1 MHSIDRISFY
11 YDPQRQGYDTTLW
24 RTFYGSPV
32 VSGGALVFNVAA
44 AYHFGDCRRGDFVFG
59 VTVPSAPAAGHFRQ
73 WGVYSYSLG
82 AYLLFD
88 ITNDV
93 FSVKTSDG
101 LGNTNSTA
109 VTWQSAWS
117 ATETEFRVK
126 WEAGRAVFYVGG
138 VEQAVISD
146 DSITGRSMSLYI
158 ANTTEDGLKFHYIDA
173 SAIQSYILTPSPE
186 DSVWQPVVYMQEDVA
201 LTEAVTMSNPP
212 AALSGIV
219 DTSSVTES
227 VTMSNPPAALSALVD
242 SGSVAEDIVIS
253 NPPASLSALV
263 DSGAVAEDIVMSTPI
278 PNLSS
283 LFETNTL
290 VESITVSVA

>member
-24 RTFYGSPV
+24 RTLYGSPV
-32 VSGGALVFNVAA
+32 ISGGALVFNVAA
-44 AYHFGDCRRGDFVFG
+44 AYHFGDCKRGDFVFG

-88 ITNDV
+88 VTNDV

-109 VTWQSAWS
+109 VTWQSAWT

-146 DSITGRSMSLYI
+146 DSISGRSMSLYI
-158 ANTTEDGLKFHYIDA
+158 SNTTEDGLKFHYIDA

-186 DSVWQPVVYMQEDVA
+186 DATWQPVVYANENITIA
-201 LTEAVTMSNPP
+201 EAITMSNPP
-212 AALSGIV
+212 ADLSGL
-219 DTSSVTES
+219 TETLSVAES
-227 VTMSNPPAALSALVD
+227 VTMSNPPAALSGLVET
-242 SGSVAEDIVIS
+242 GSVAEDVTVTNTLADLSGIIESTSIS
-253 NPPASLSALV
+253 
-263 DSGAVAEDIVMSTPI
+263 EDIVTSTPI
-278 PNLSS
+278 PGQSD

-290 VESITVSVA
+290 VESVTVAVA